1 MGMLLGASVWY
12 GNRPFDETIKKL
24 VQLGFEYLEFS
35 LDYPLP
41 GSMGAAE
48 QRELAVLLE
57 EFDLKI
63 GFHSPL
69 DTPLTHP
76 RDELA
81 EASLRVLRQCMGL
94 AAAFQPRASYY
105 NFHIHPRIPTFKLA
119 DAYEELY
126 QKGLARCDAIT
137 RAAAEFGVPLTVEND
152 LVPFD
157 RAQLLLD
164 ALARYYPQLH
174 FTFDIGHAIKAEE
187 CHARSRC
194 ARGGDLLVHLT
205 PWVER
210 CGSKVLVAHLHD
222 FARSGN
228 RDHLSL
234 GMGEVD
240 LSAVLELLQQAT
252 SCQYLLLETF
262 WKDRERAEMD
272 YAELRRNVEWCRSY
286 C

>member
-1 MGMLLGASVWY
+1 MLLGAPVWY
-12 GNRPFDETIKKL
+12 GNRPFKETIEALSKL
-24 VQLGFEYLEFS
+24 GLEYFEFS

-41 GSMGAAE
+41 GSMRAAE
-48 QRELAVLLE
+48 QRELARLLE

-69 DTPLTHP
+69 DTPVTHP

-81 EASLRVLRQCMGL
+81 EASLHVLRQCMAF
-94 AAAFQPRASYY
+94 AAAFQPRSIYY
-105 NFHIHPRIPTFKLA
+105 NFHIHPRVPTFKLA
-119 DAYEELY
+119 DVHEEIH

-164 ALARYYPQLH
+164 ALTRYYPQLH

-194 ARGGDLLVHLT
+194 ARGHLLEHLR

-210 CGSKVLVAHLHD
+210 CGAKVLVAHLHD
-222 FARSGN
+222 YARSGN
-228 RDHLSL
+228 RDHVSL
-234 GMGEVD
+234 GKGEVD
-240 LSAVLELLQQAT
+240 LSAVLELLHQST
-252 SCQYLLLETF
+252 SCKYLLLETF

-272 YAELRRNVEWCRSY
+272 YEELRRNVEWCRSY

>member
-1 MGMLLGASVWY
+1 MSMLLGAPVWY
-12 GNRPFDETIKKL
+12 GNRPFKETIEALSKL
-24 VQLGFEYLEFS
+24 GLEYFEFS

-41 GSMGAAE
+41 GSMRAAE
-48 QRELAVLLE
+48 QRELAWLLE

-69 DTPLTHP
+69 DTPVTHP

-81 EASLRVLRQCMGL
+81 EASLHVLRQCTAF
-94 AAAFQPRASYY
+94 AAAFQPRSIYY
-105 NFHIHPRIPTFKLA
+105 NFHIHPRVPTFKLA
-119 DAYEELY
+119 DVHEEIH

-137 RAAAEFGVPLTVEND
+137 RAAAEFGVPPTVEND

-164 ALARYYPQLH
+164 ALTRYYPQLH

-194 ARGGDLLVHLT
+194 ARGHLLEHLT

-222 FARSGN
+222 YARSGN
-228 RDHLSL
+228 RDHLAL
-234 GMGEVD
+234 GKGEVD
-240 LSAVLELLQQAT
+240 LRAVLELLHHST

-262 WKDRERAEMD
+262 WKDREHAEMD
-272 YAELRRNVEWCRSY
+272 YDELRRNVEWCRSY

>member
-1 MGMLLGASVWY
+1 MSMLLGAPVWY
-12 GNRPFDETIKKL
+12 GNRPFKETIEALSKL
-24 VQLGFEYLEFS
+24 GLEYFEFS

-41 GSMGAAE
+41 GSMRAAE
-48 QRELAVLLE
+48 QRELARLLE

-69 DTPLTHP
+69 DTPVTHP

-81 EASLRVLRQCMGL
+81 AASLHVLRQCMAF
-94 AAAFQPRASYY
+94 AAAFQPRSIYY
-105 NFHIHPRIPTFKLA
+105 NFHIHPRVPTFKLA
-119 DAYEELY
+119 DVHEEIH

-137 RAAAEFGVPLTVEND
+137 RTAAEFGLPPTVEND

-164 ALARYYPQLH
+164 ALTRYYPQLH

-194 ARGGDLLVHLT
+194 ARGDLLEHLR

-210 CGSKVLVAHLHD
+210 CGAKVLVAHLHD
-222 FARSGN
+222 YARSGN

-234 GMGEVD
+234 GKGEVD
-240 LSAVLELLQQAT
+240 LSAVLELLHQST

-272 YAELRRNVEWCRSY
+272 YEELRRNVEWCKSY
-286 C
+286 W